1 MDELR
6 KAALALSDGARVI
19 EAQMIA
25 CGDPPARA
33 QLAALQRSVDCIQQ
47 GLNRLQTAL
56 DAWSEEQ
63 EEV

>member
-6 KAALALSDGARVI
+6 KAALALADGARLI

-25 CGDPPARA
+25 CGDPPSRA
-33 QLAALQRSVDCIQQ
+33 QLTGLQKGVDCTEQ

-56 DAWSEEQ
+56 DAWSEEK